1 MTSDDQTTS
10 GPAKTGE
17 KTGEAFS
24 ALAEDVRAL
33 VREELRRARAELSG
47 KARRTGKAATLFG
60 GAAVLGALAAGT
72 SAVLLVR
79 VVDKVLPRT
88 TSALVVTILYGAGA
102 GALVAAGAAEL
113 RRAMPLMPEET
124 VSELREDVRAA
135 TEPEN
140 RNGG

>member
-1 MTSDDQTTS
+1 MTSDDQATS
-10 GPAKTGE
+10 GAA

-47 KARRTGKAATLFG
+47 KARRTGKAAILFG
-60 GAAVLGALAAGT
+60 GAGVLGALAVGT

-79 VVDKVLPRT
+79 VADEVLPRT
-88 TSALVVTILYGAGA
+88 ASALVVTILYGAGA

-113 RRAMPLMPEET
+113 RRAMPLMPEAT
-124 VSELREDVRAA
+124 VFELRQDVRAA
-135 TEPEN
+135 TEPVH
-140 RNGG
+140 RNGE